1 MKNTSRLNLRLSAIS
16 LGVMAL
22 FAAGSVLADDEEIKA
37 LTQPKSSV
45 QVEMIGVDQ
54 NSAKFGE
61 YNGLYGHPSGAYP
74 NGGFVI
80 KGGGA
85 YTNNEQGDTSRWS
98 VTGDNLGLTTRSAN
112 ASIADQGRWNV
123 DINFDQL
130 QHNITNSYQT
140 PYIGSVGGQS
150 FLLPS
155 SLSGSSLITNS
166 STVSNALSNMPIS
179 TTRNN
184 TTVSGTAVIDKNS
197 SVTFEY
203 NNLLQSGAKLS
214 AFAGAGTNGQGIAES
229 ISILP
234 NPTKYQTDT
243 VNLAYNWKGDSS
255 HFTASYFGSFFQNG
269 YNGVNWQAFNIGTAT
284 TQTIQT
290 MSTAPSNAFNQ
301 INLAGGYDF
310 TKTTKLTSNFS
321 MGQNTQNQGFGG
333 SYDSMMTPSGVPT
346 ASMNGLV
353 NSLHADAKVTDRS
366 FRDLT
371 LGALIKFDNR
381 DNLTQSNMYRMTPLH
396 TDEQAWVPNTPMS
409 FKQLQLA
416 LSGDYKISKDQRMGL
431 NYQNNSINRW
441 CNQFGSPGTTQA
453 NTGTSPNTVTTWNSF
468 YNSSSCVSATSSNE
482 NKLDASYKLAA
493 SEDLKLKAGVGY
505 ANRQT
510 NWDQSAIVAM
520 PWKTSAITPG
530 GTSNSVPAGYNSGN
544 WVGFYPFF
552 EASRTQYVAKASA
565 DWQAAEDLT
574 FTLGGKYTNDLY
586 PSSTYGVQNGNS
598 WSLNLDGVYKYAEA
612 GTITAFAT
620 QQVMGRNL
628 TNLYSYSNTSAQT
641 GAQAWNNTLKTSTT
655 TVGVGLKQGDLVDG
669 KLTLL
674 ADALVSLANSQ
685 YSTNVNYNTGTA
697 CNAPTTQTCG
707 ILPGIQNNLG
717 MIKLGGIYQLDKN
730 QKIGLQYWYQH
741 LYSNDYYY
749 NGYQMGYSPTGVMP
763 TNQNSGS
770 YNVNVISANYTYTF
784 D

>member
-1 MKNTSRLNLRLSAIS
+1 MNNACTFNLRLSAIS
-16 LGVMAL
+16 VGVIAL
-22 FAAGSVLADDEEIKA
+22 FAAGVALADDQEIKA
-37 LTQPKSSV
+37 LTQPQSTV
-45 QVEMIGVDQ
+45 QVEMIGVDT

-74 NGGFVI
+74 NGGFNVR
-80 KGGGA
+80 GGSA
-85 YTNNEQGDTSRWS
+85 YTNNEQGDTTRYSI
-98 VTGDNLGLTTRSAN
+98 TGENLGLTSRSAN
-112 ASIADQGRWNV
+112 ASIADQGSWSV
-123 DINFDQL
+123 GINFDQL

-140 PYIGSVGGQS
+140 PYNGSVGGQS

-155 SLSGSSLITNS
+155 TLQGQNKVTNS
-166 STVSNALSNMPIS
+166 VTGLSNMPIS

-184 TTVSGTAVIDKNS
+184 TTLSGTAVIDKNS
-197 SVTFEY
+197 NITFEY
-203 NNLLQSGAKLS
+203 NNLLQDGAKLG
-214 AFAGAGTNGQGIAES
+214 AFAGAGVGSQGIAES

-243 VNLAYNWKGDSS
+243 VNLAYNWKGDTS
-255 HFTASYFGSFFQNG
+255 HFTASYFGSFFQNA
-269 YNGVNWQAFNIGTAT
+269 YNGVNWQAFNISAAT
-284 TQTIQT
+284 TQTMQT
-290 MSTAPSNAFNQ
+290 MSTAPNNAFNQ
-301 INLAGGYDF
+301 VNLAGGYDF

-321 MGQNTQNQGFGG
+321 MGQNTQNQGFAG
-333 SYDSMMTPSGVPT
+333 SYDAMMTPSGVPT

-353 NSLHADAKVTDRS
+353 NTLHADAKVTDRS
-366 FRDLT
+366 VQDLT
-371 LGALIKFDNR
+371 LGALVKFDNR
-381 DNLTQSNMYRMTPLH
+381 DNLTQSNMYQMTPIH
-396 TDEQAWVPNTPMS
+396 TDEKASVPNTPMS

-431 NYQNNSINRW
+431 NYQNNSVNRW
-441 CNQFGSPGTTQA
+441 CNQYGSPGTTQA
-453 NTGTSPNTVTTWNSF
+453 NIGAGNTTTTWNSF

-482 NKLDASYKLAA
+482 NKVDANYKLNI
-493 SEDLKLKAGVGY
+493 SEDLKMKAGVGY
-505 ANRQT
+505 ANRKTQ
-510 NWDQSAIVAM
+510 WDQSAIVAM
-520 PWKTSAITPG
+520 PWKTSAIAPG
-530 GTSNSVPAGYNSGN
+530 GTSGSVPAGYNSGN

-552 EASRTQYVAKASA
+552 EASRNQYIGKASA
-565 DWQAAEDLT
+565 DWQATEDLT

-586 PSSTYGVQNGNS
+586 PDSKYGVQNGNS
-598 WSLNLDGVYKYAEA
+598 WSLNLDGAYKYAEA

-620 QQVMGRNL
+620 QQIMGRNL
-628 TNLYSYSNTSAQT
+628 TNLNTYLNTSAQT

-655 TVGVGLKQGDLVDG
+655 TVGVGLKQGDLVGG

-730 QKIGLQYWYQH
+730 SKIGLQYWYQH

-749 NGYQMGYSPTGVMP
+749 NGYQSGYSPTGVMP